1 MPEIILEGDWSPEQI
16 DRVTTALRKSLSTDS
31 GGGAEET
38 VQTSIVPADQLL
50 TPRQKKLLKQW
61 QESPQDWD
69 AYLNKGVGEIKV
81 TPKGTYRMNANSRW
95 ERLPQSPIG
104 GGVGDFEFPERSGQY
119 GWGVYM
125 PVAATAGPG
134 LKLRAQLNISENSVI
149 TDDEFEEYASDLSTD
164 TDYILDARS
173 VKAIVVEQDELV
185 TELIV
190 RHTSDIQILGII
202 PNSGQPPT
210 GEMSYR
216 IVSVDRQPDR
226 ILVDIELTDNS
237 KTLEKSAKSVTRS
250 TLQSQSYLNGT
261 KLVRTSAPKLDR
273 GLVRAAIERCKLD
286 GVELSNI
293 QVHCLNGVP
302 DFLPRM
308 TAGFCLP
315 SDGVINLCPHDP
327 QAAISYLGGQLADR
341 LKIAVSAGVMPG
353 VDAIGILERALKLN
367 PEWWLEMLI
376 KRMAGAILLERKL
389 GVIENGTL
397 PIEIRDNL
405 VARGMVH
412 WGVDRRRVLE
422 ALAEDYRCAH
432 DPAGLPNLVSLEW
445 DILLPNFALR
455 GQGYVVNSELDGDS
469 N

>member
-1 MPEIILEGDWSPEQI
+1 MPEIILEGDWPPEKV
-16 DRVTTALRKSLSTDS
+16 DRITTALRKSLSMAD
-31 GGGAEET
+31 GAEET
-38 VQTSIVPADQLL
+38 LQTSIVPADQLL
-50 TPRQKKLLKQW
+50 SPRQKKLLKQW

-69 AYLNKGVGEIKV
+69 AYLNKGVGSIKV
-81 TPKGTYRMNANSRW
+81 TPKGTYRMNANNRW
-95 ERLPQSPIG
+95 ERLPQGPIG

-149 TDDEFEEYASDLSTD
+149 TDEEFEEYAADLNTD

-173 VKAIVVEQDELV
+173 VKAIVVTEDELI

-202 PNSGQPPT
+202 PNSGQAPT

-261 KLVRTSAPKLDR
+261 NLIRTSAPKLDR

-286 GVELSNI
+286 GVALNTI

-302 DFLPRM
+302 DFLSRM

-315 SDGVINLCPHDP
+315 SDGVVNLCPHDP
-327 QAAISYLGGQLADR
+327 QAAISYLGSQLADR
-341 LKIAVSAGVMPG
+341 LKTVVNAGAMPG
-353 VDAIGILERALKLN
+353 TEAIDILERALKLT

-376 KRMAGAILLERKL
+376 KRMVGAIVLERKFN
-389 GVIENGTL
+389 VIANGTL

-405 VARGMVH
+405 VSRGMVH

-445 DILLPNFALR
+445 DILLPNFAMR
-455 GQGYVVNSELDGDS
+455 GRSYAASIGE
-469 N
+469 